1 MTLSYG
7 KELIDGLTIADYNIQ
22 KECTLRVSYREVRYC
37 YLPPGMMLLPLNS
50 VAALRTD
57 QGGVVEHSEF
67 IVYKES
73 QCLPE
78 FAIWYKHKDG
88 CARTAAAWLW
98 TS

>member
-1 MTLSYG
+1 MASFEHRDF
-7 KELIDGLTIADYNIQ
+7 ELAQ
-22 KECTLRVSYREVRYC
+22 AVLRVA
-37 YLPPGMMLLPLNS
+37 P
-50 VAALRTD
+50 RTD

-88 CARTAAAWLW
+88 CNCTHCCGLDVD
-98 TS
+98 